1 MKMPNQQHEPNCV
14 GCGSNRM
21 APPVRRSL
29 TLALLGLLLIGIGI
43 ALPGRALADTLIT
56 PIATCNQT
64 THSPDDPIDN
74 APSRED
80 LFATFPAEFAGMP
93 WEGTLVT
100 GATGSTT
107 LDDQARGILGFPLF
121 EYGNADV
128 ESMDVGG
135 ASVDPAAFNPVTVD
149 DNEARC
155 NLDNLAVAPPE
166 TTSPPESTEPETT
179 EAPSTPEETAPPSS
193 EAASDDGD
201 DGTSLG
207 PILILVGVLVLLVGG
222 GIYAGWFW
230 GTKGKKAC
238 KAGTCKNYKMT
249 KIEFA
254 VHGEDKDAYEQA
266 KKNLKGVGIIGKIA
280 TAIAIANPGVGLPAA
295 AGRAALVPD
304 VIKSATDVVDKLN
317 ENHKLVSGVDMY
329 VTITRTCCVKAW
341 WSGTYWKDCDPVVVV
356 VGPPSGTYGKSAM
369 GGGTAWDSTM
379 LNKGSMP
386 TLLPGIITDAIG
398 QVVKMG
404 AC

>member
-1 MKMPNQQHEPNCV
+1 
-14 GCGSNRM
+14 M

-29 TLALLGLLLIGIGI
+29 TLSLLGLLLIGIGV
-43 ALPGRALADTLIT
+43 ALPRPALAGTRTTLIT

-64 THSPDDPIDN
+64 THFPDDPIDT

-121 EYGNADV
+121 EYGTADV
-128 ESMDVGG
+128 ESMSVGG
-135 ASVDPAAFNPVTVD
+135 TPVDPAAFNPVTVD

-155 NLDNLAVAPPE
+155 NLDDLAVAPPPSTAPPE
-166 TTSPPESTEPETT
+166 TTSPPESTEPPEPTEPETT
-179 EAPSTPEETAPPSS
+179 GAPASPEEEAAPPSS
-193 EAASDDGD
+193 EASDGGD

-207 PILILVGVLVLLVGG
+207 PILILVGVLVVLLGG

-238 KAGTCKNYKMT
+238 TAGTCKNYTMT

-254 VHGEDKDAYEQA
+254 VHGDDKDAYDKA
-266 KKNLKGVGIIGKIA
+266 KRNLKGVGIIGKIA
-280 TAIAIANPGVGLPAA
+280 TGIAIANPGVGLPAA
-295 AGRAALVPD
+295 AGRAAGAPD

-317 ENHKLVSGVDMY
+317 KNHELVSGVDMY

-341 WSGTYWKDCDPVVVV
+341 WSGTYWKECDPVVVV
-356 VGPPSGTYGKSAM
+356 VGPPSGTYGKSPI
-369 GGGTAWDSTM
+369 GGGTAWESKM
-379 LNKGSMP
+379 LNKDTMP